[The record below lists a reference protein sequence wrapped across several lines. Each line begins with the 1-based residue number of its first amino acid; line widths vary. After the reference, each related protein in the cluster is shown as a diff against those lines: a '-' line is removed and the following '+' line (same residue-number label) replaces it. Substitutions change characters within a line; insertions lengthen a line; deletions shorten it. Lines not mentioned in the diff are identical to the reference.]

1 MIFGYNLDRA
11 LWAMISGSVEN
22 RNDIAYFIKT
32 LPNEIYQDVLDSLE
46 KKSHGKFS
54 IVKKELNIF
63 PVIKYHYEI
72 DICNSNL
79 ILKVHRW
86 NTYLNRNDVTEHVKD
101 EEYFCLT
108 LNMLYLPLTR
118 NVEKEYIGSFLAMSS
133 SHIYE
138 NGVYK
143 GIAYKSTTGN
153 YDLIGTPL
161 GNIVRCKSGNT
172 TSISKI
178 NFHKKMPKDIF
189 RTDFESEDRV
199 NNLVR
204 TNKRGRK

>member
-1 MIFGYNLDRA
+1 MLFGYNLDRA
-11 LWAMISGSVEN
+11 LWAMVSGNSDN
-22 RNDIAYFIKT
+22 RSDIAYFIKT
-32 LPNEIYQDVLDSLE
+32 LPNEIYQDIIDSLN

-54 IVKKELNIF
+54 IVKKELDIF
-63 PVIKYHYEI
+63 PVIKYYYEI

-86 NTYLNRNDVTEHVKD
+86 NTYLNRTDSTEHVKD

-133 SHIYE
+133 SHVYE

-143 GIAYKSTTGN
+143 GIDYKSTNGN
-153 YDLIGTPL
+153 YHLIGTPF
-161 GNIVRCKSGNT
+161 GNVVKCENGNT
-172 TSISKI
+172 TSITKI
-178 NFHKKMPKDIF
+178 NFDKRMPKEIYK
-189 RTDFESEDRV
+189 TDFESDDRV
-199 NNLVR
+199 MNLIKS
-204 TNKRGRK
+204 NKRGRK